1 MRIYN
6 VDKNKVL
13 EDLANDCVYAK
24 ETEFPYDKETYFNLG
39 EIGAT
44 LKERCIAKIKD
55 ENGEETYQD
64 YSESLSKLFD
74 IKVGS
79 FNPKIDKKDYEEFS
93 KSEVTLLV
101 LDKEEIENLSKD
113 INKIL
118 EDNKENI
125 ENEKKDKKDMNIFQK
140 LIESNRMKDFKNSLI
155 VDKIEEYYDKV
166 KPIEL
171 NDELKEKT
179 RDFCASI
186 NNVKEIAKLFH
197 FKNDKDY
204 EYGTHFTGN
213 ITQKDGEKEFSLKFI
228 REDINVKKT
237 FKSDSFLRLRDKI
250 IEFVEENEKNNKE
263 KIQLLEELKEE
274 KIKEPIIETEN
285 NFKFSFRKTEEDFY
299 NEILKEIYSLK
310 IEKEEFTGKSYSNIR
325 IEDSNFDKLAFA
337 LVDKNTAKAVE
348 SINYYENDIRKTYD
362 DNFIK
367 EQNKNIAVLLD
378 DKVKTEN
385 LNDIKSGIFNKVAVE
400 NYDNFYSLGDELSL
414 SDINELLEKSIDE
427 KFQLRVDNLKDK
439 EEFLIKNAN
448 EFNLTLTEDNRILE
462 LNSDDENEYKGN
474 IEDFIKGYKGNI
486 KSDFFDKIEEKKE
499 EFLIYKEKHIENY
512 VRDEEDIK
520 SAYNQALLNLPYK
533 YNHNHFY
540 DYQEKVMQ
548 NQISLSIDEKEIREI
563 YYDEDKY
570 YDKDKCVS
578 KALED
583 SKDLSETV
591 SFNKKTFY
599 KELEKFDTLPYEKF
613 SDDRIEI
620 TKEKEKIKEKNKNK
634 EKEMEL

>member
-24 ETEFPYDKETYFNLG
+24 ETEFPYSKDTYFNLG
-39 EIGAT
+39 EIGET

-64 YSESLSKLFD
+64 YSGSLSKLFD

-79 FNPKIDKKDYEEFS
+79 FNPKIDKNDYEEFS

-101 LDKEEIENLSKD
+101 LDKEEVENLSKD

-140 LIESNRMKDFKNSLI
+140 IKEDNRIKDFKNSLI
-155 VDKIEEYYDKV
+155 VDKIEEYYDKA

-186 NNVKEIAKLFH
+186 NNVKEIAKLVH
-197 FKNDKDY
+197 FKNDKGY

-213 ITQKDGEKEFSLKFI
+213 ITQKDEEKEFSLKFI
-228 REDINVKKT
+228 REDFKVTKS
-237 FKSDSFLRLRDKI
+237 FKSDSFLGLRDKL
-250 IEFVEENEKNNKE
+250 IEFVEENGKNNKE
-263 KIQLLEELKEE
+263 KIQSLEELKEE
-274 KIKEPIIETEN
+274 KIKEPTIETEN

-299 NEILKEIYSLK
+299 NEISKEIYSLK
-310 IEKEEFTGKSYSNIR
+310 IEKEEFTGKSYSEIS
-325 IEDSNFDKLAFA
+325 IEDNKFDKLAFA
-337 LVDKNTAKAVE
+337 LVDKNTAKAFE
-348 SINYYENDIRKTYD
+348 SIAYYENDIEKTYD
-362 DNFIK
+362 DGFIK
-367 EQNKNIAVLLD
+367 EQNKNIVVLLD
-378 DKVKTEN
+378 DKVKSEN
-385 LNDIKSGIFNKVAVE
+385 LKDIKSGIFNRVVVE
-400 NYDNFYSLGDELSL
+400 NYDTLSSYGDEITL
-414 SDINELLEKSIDE
+414 SDMKEFLEKNIDE
-427 KFQLRVDNLKDK
+427 KFQLRVDNLKNK
-439 EEFLIKNAN
+439 EEFLIKNAD
-448 EFNLTLTEDNRILE
+448 EFNLTLTEDNRISE

-474 IEDFIKGYKGNI
+474 IEDFIKGYKENI
-486 KSDFFDKIEEKKE
+486 KSDFFDELEEKKE
-499 EFLIYKEKHIENY
+499 EFLLNKEKNFGNY

-520 SAYNQALLNLPYK
+520 NAYNQAILDLSYK

-540 DYQEKVMQ
+540 DYQEKIMQ
-548 NQISLSIDEKEIREI
+548 NQISLSVDEKIKEY
-563 YYDEDKY
+563 YYDGNKY
-570 YDKDKCVS
+570 MNKI
-578 KALED
+578 LED

-591 SFNKKTFY
+591 SFDEKTFY
-599 KELEKFDTLPYEKF
+599 KELRKFDTSPYEKF

-620 TKEKEKIKEKNKNK
+620 TKEKEEIKEKDKTK
-634 EKEMEL
+634 EKEIEL

>member
-24 ETEFPYDKETYFNLG
+24 ETEFPYSKDTYFNLG
-39 EIGAT
+39 EIGET

-64 YSESLSKLFD
+64 YSGSLSKLFD

-79 FNPKIDKKDYEEFS
+79 FNPKIDKSDYEEFS

-101 LDKEEIENLSKD
+101 LDKEEVENLSKD

-140 LIESNRMKDFKNSLI
+140 IKEDNRIKDFKNSLI
-155 VDKIEEYYDKV
+155 IDKIEEYYDKV

-228 REDINVKKT
+228 REDINDKKT
-237 FKSDSFLRLRDKI
+237 FKSDSFLGLRDKI
-250 IEFVEENEKNNKE
+250 IEFVKENEKNNKE

-274 KIKEPIIETEN
+274 KIKEPTIETEN
-285 NFKFSFRKTEEDFY
+285 NFKFSFKKIEEDFY
-299 NEILKEIYSLK
+299 DETSKEIYSLK
-310 IEKEEFTGKSYSNIR
+310 IEKEEFTGKSYSKVR

-337 LVDKNTAKAVE
+337 LVDKNTFKAFE
-348 SINYYENDIRKTYD
+348 SIAYYENEIEKTYD
-362 DNFIK
+362 DEFVK
-367 EQNKNIAVLLD
+367 GQNKNIVVLLD
-378 DKVKTEN
+378 DKVKAEN
-385 LNDIKSGIFNKVAVE
+385 LNDIKSGIFNRVAVE
-400 NYDNFYSLGDELSL
+400 SYDTLSSYRDEITLT
-414 SDINELLEKSIDE
+414 DMKEFLEKNIDE

-439 EEFLIKNAN
+439 EEFLIKNAD

-474 IEDFIKGYKGNI
+474 IEDFIKGYKENI
-486 KSDFFDKIEEKKE
+486 KSDFFDEVEEKKE
-499 EFLIYKEKHIENY
+499 EHIGNYLRIGNY
-512 VRDEEDIK
+512 VRDGEDIK
-520 SAYNQALLNLPYK
+520 NAYNQAILDLSYK

-540 DYQEKVMQ
+540 DYQEKIMQ
-548 NQISLSIDEKEIREI
+548 NQISLSIDEKDIKEN
-563 YYDEDKY
+563 YYDGNKY
-570 YDKDKCVS
+570 VS
-578 KALED
+578 KILED

-591 SFNKKTFY
+591 LFDEKTFY
-599 KELEKFDTLPYEKF
+599 KELRKFDTSPYEKF

-620 TKEKEKIKEKNKNK
+620 TKEKEEIKEKDKTK
-634 EKEMEL
+634 EKEIEL

>member
-24 ETEFPYDKETYFNLG
+24 ETEFPYSKDTYFNLG
-39 EIGAT
+39 EIGET

-64 YSESLSKLFD
+64 YSGSLSKLFD

-79 FNPKIDKKDYEEFS
+79 FNPKIDENDYEKFS

-101 LDKEEIENLSKD
+101 LDKEEVENLSKD

-125 ENEKKDKKDMNIFQK
+125 ENEKKDKKDMSIFQK
-140 LIESNRMKDFKNSLI
+140 IIEDNRMKDFKNSLI
-155 VDKIEEYYDKV
+155 IDKIGEYYDKV

-186 NNVKEIAKLFH
+186 NNVKEIAKLVH

-204 EYGTHFTGN
+204 EYGTYFTGN
-213 ITQKDGEKEFSLKFI
+213 ITQKDGEKEFSLNFT
-228 REDINVKKT
+228 REDNFKITKS
-237 FKSDSFLRLRDKI
+237 FKSDSFLGLRDKL

-263 KIQLLEELKEE
+263 NIQSLEELKEE
-274 KIKEPIIETEN
+274 KIKEPTIETEN
-285 NFKFSFRKTEEDFY
+285 NFEFSFRKIEEDFY
-299 NEILKEIYSLK
+299 DETSNEIYWLK
-310 IEKEEFTGKSYSNIR
+310 IEKEEFVGKSYSKVR

-337 LVDKNTAKAVE
+337 LVDKDTAKAFE
-348 SINYYENDIRKTYD
+348 SIAYYENDIIKTYD
-362 DNFIK
+362 NDFIK
-367 EQNKNIAVLLD
+367 EQNKNIAILLD

-385 LNDIKSGIFNKVAVE
+385 LNNIKSGIFNKVAVE
-400 NYDNFYSLGDELSL
+400 SYDTFSSYGDELSL
-414 SDINELLEKSIDE
+414 SDINELLEKNIDE

-439 EEFLIKNAN
+439 EEFLIKNAD
-448 EFNLTLTEDNRILE
+448 EFNLTLTEDNRISE

-474 IEDFIKGYKGNI
+474 IEDFIKGYKENI

-499 EFLIYKEKHIENY
+499 EFLLNKEKIFGNY
-512 VRDEEDIK
+512 VRDGEDIK
-520 SAYNQALLNLPYK
+520 SAYNQAILDLSYK
-533 YNHNHFY
+533 HHHNHFY
-540 DYQEKVMQ
+540 DYQEKIMQ
-548 NQISLSIDEKEIREI
+548 NQISLSIDEKDIKEN
-563 YYDEDKY
+563 YYDGNKY
-570 YDKDKCVS
+570 VS
-578 KALED
+578 KILED
-583 SKDLSETV
+583 SKDLSGTI
-591 SFNKKTFY
+591 SFDEKTFY
-599 KELEKFDTLPYEKF
+599 KELRKFDTSPYEKF

-620 TKEKEKIKEKNKNK
+620 TKEKEEIKEKSKNK
-634 EKEMEL
+634 EKEIEL

>member
-24 ETEFPYDKETYFNLG
+24 ETEFPYSKDTYFNLG

-64 YSESLSKLFD
+64 YSGSLSKLFD

-79 FNPKIDKKDYEEFS
+79 FNSKIDKKDYEEFS

-101 LDKEEIENLSKD
+101 LDKEEVENLSKD

-140 LIESNRMKDFKNSLI
+140 LIENNRMKDFKNSLI
-155 VDKIEEYYDKV
+155 VDKIEEYYDKA

-186 NNVKEIAKLFH
+186 NNVKEIAKLVH
-197 FKNDKDY
+197 LKDDTGY
-204 EYGTHFTGN
+204 EYGTHFTGS
-213 ITQKDGEKEFSLKFI
+213 ITQKDKEKEFSLKFI
-228 REDINVKKT
+228 REDGKDKKNI
-237 FKSDSFLRLRDKI
+237 KSDSFLGLRDKLV
-250 IEFVEENEKNNKE
+250 EFVKENEKNNKE

-274 KIKEPIIETEN
+274 KIKEPTIETEN

-362 DNFIK
+362 DDFIK

-400 NYDNFYSLGDELSL
+400 NYDNFYSLGDKLSL

-427 KFQLRVDNLKDK
+427 KFQLRVDNLKNK

-499 EFLIYKEKHIENY
+499 EFLIYREEHIENY

-520 SAYNQALLNLPYK
+520 SAYNTALLNLPYE

-540 DYQEKVMQ
+540 DYQEKIMQ
-548 NQISLSIDEKEIREI
+548 NQISLSIDEKNIKEI
-563 YYDEDKY
+563 YYDRNKY
-570 YDKDKCVS
+570 VS
-578 KALED
+578 KVLED

-591 SFNKKTFY
+591 SFDEKTFY
-599 KELEKFDTLPYEKF
+599 KELEKFEFLPYEKF
-613 SDDRIEI
+613 SDNRIEI
-620 TKEKEKIKEKNKNK
+620 TKEKEENKEKSKNK

>member
-55 ENGEETYQD
+55 ENEEETYQD

-228 REDINVKKT
+228 REDINDKKT
-237 FKSDSFLRLRDKI
+237 FKSDSFLGLRDKI

-285 NFKFSFRKTEEDFY
+285 NFKFSFKKIEEDFY
-299 NEILKEIYSLK
+299 DEISKEIYSLK
-310 IEKEEFTGKSYSNIR
+310 IEKEEFTGKSYSKVR

-337 LVDKNTAKAVE
+337 LVDKNTFKAFE
-348 SINYYENDIRKTYD
+348 SIAYYENDIEKTYD
-362 DNFIK
+362 DDFIK

-378 DKVKTEN
+378 DKVKSES

-474 IEDFIKGYKGNI
+474 IEDFIKGYKENI

-548 NQISLSIDEKEIREI
+548 NQISLSFEKDIRERHHNK
-563 YYDEDKY
+563 DKY
-570 YDKDKCVS
+570 VS

-591 SFNKKTFY
+591 SFDKKTFY

-620 TKEKEKIKEKNKNK
+620 TKEKEEIKEKNKNK

>member
-24 ETEFPYDKETYFNLG
+24 ETEFPYSKDTYFNLG
-39 EIGAT
+39 EIGET

-64 YSESLSKLFD
+64 YSGSLSKLFD

-79 FNPKIDKKDYEEFS
+79 FNPKIDKNDYEEFS

-101 LDKEEIENLSKD
+101 LDKEEVENLSKD

-140 LIESNRMKDFKNSLI
+140 IKEDNRIKDFKNSLI
-155 VDKIEEYYDKV
+155 VDKIEEYYDKA

-179 RDFCASI
+179 KDFCASI
-186 NNVKEIAKLFH
+186 NNVKEIAKLVH

-213 ITQKDGEKEFSLKFI
+213 ITQKDEEKEFSLKFI
-228 REDINVKKT
+228 REDFKVTKS
-237 FKSDSFLRLRDKI
+237 FKSDSFLGLRDKL

-263 KIQLLEELKEE
+263 KIQSLEELKEE
-274 KIKEPIIETEN
+274 KIKEPTIETEN

-299 NEILKEIYSLK
+299 NEISKEIYSLK
-310 IEKEEFTGKSYSNIR
+310 IEKEEFTGKSYSEIS
-325 IEDSNFDKLAFA
+325 IEDNKFDKLAFA
-337 LVDKNTAKAVE
+337 LVDKNTAKAFE
-348 SINYYENDIRKTYD
+348 SIAYYENEIEKTYD
-362 DNFIK
+362 DEFVK
-367 EQNKNIAVLLD
+367 GQNKNIVVLLD
-378 DKVKTEN
+378 DKVKAEN
-385 LNDIKSGIFNKVAVE
+385 LNDIKSGIFNRVVVE
-400 NYDNFYSLGDELSL
+400 SYDTLSSYGDEITL
-414 SDINELLEKSIDE
+414 SDMKEFLEKNIDE
-427 KFQLRVDNLKDK
+427 KFQLRVDNLKNK
-439 EEFLIKNAN
+439 EEFLIKNAD
-448 EFNLTLTEDNRILE
+448 EFNLTLTEDNRISE

-474 IEDFIKGYKGNI
+474 IEDFIKGYKENI
-486 KSDFFDKIEEKKE
+486 KSDFFDELEEKKE
-499 EFLIYKEKHIENY
+499 EFLLNKEKIFGNY

-520 SAYNQALLNLPYK
+520 NAYNQAILDLSYK

-540 DYQEKVMQ
+540 DYQEKIMQ
-548 NQISLSIDEKEIREI
+548 NQISLSVDEKIKEY
-563 YYDEDKY
+563 YYDGNKY
-570 YDKDKCVS
+570 MNKI
-578 KALED
+578 LED

-591 SFNKKTFY
+591 SFDEKTFY
-599 KELEKFDTLPYEKF
+599 KELRKFDTSPYEKF

-620 TKEKEKIKEKNKNK
+620 TKEKEEIKEKDKTK
-634 EKEMEL
+634 EKEIEL

>member
-24 ETEFPYDKETYFNLG
+24 ETEFPYSKDTYFNLG

-64 YSESLSKLFD
+64 YSGSLSKLFD

-79 FNPKIDKKDYEEFS
+79 FNSKIDKKDYEEFS

-101 LDKEEIENLSKD
+101 LDKEEVENLSKD

-140 LIESNRMKDFKNSLI
+140 LIENNRMKDFKNSLI
-155 VDKIEEYYDKV
+155 VDKIEEYYDKA

-186 NNVKEIAKLFH
+186 NNVKEIAKLVH
-197 FKNDKDY
+197 LKDDTGY
-204 EYGTHFTGN
+204 EYGTHFTGS
-213 ITQKDGEKEFSLKFI
+213 ITQKDKEKEFSLKFI
-228 REDINVKKT
+228 REDGKDKKNI
-237 FKSDSFLRLRDKI
+237 KSDSFLGLRDKL
-250 IEFVEENEKNNKE
+250 IEFVKENEKNNKE

-274 KIKEPIIETEN
+274 KIKEPTIETEN

-362 DNFIK
+362 DDFIK

-385 LNDIKSGIFNKVAVE
+385 LKDIKSGIFNRVAVE

-427 KFQLRVDNLKDK
+427 KFQLRVDNLKNK

-474 IEDFIKGYKGNI
+474 IGDFIKGYKGNI

-499 EFLIYKEKHIENY
+499 EFLIYREEHIENY

-520 SAYNQALLNLPYK
+520 SAYNTALLNLPYE

-540 DYQEKVMQ
+540 DYQEKIMQ
-548 NQISLSIDEKEIREI
+548 NQISLSIDEKNIKEI
-563 YYDEDKY
+563 YYDGNKY
-570 YDKDKCVS
+570 VS
-578 KALED
+578 KVLED

-591 SFNKKTFY
+591 SFDEKTFY
-599 KELEKFDTLPYEKF
+599 KELEKFEFLPYEKF
-613 SDDRIEI
+613 SDNRIEI
-620 TKEKEKIKEKNKNK
+620 TKEKEENKEKSKNK

>member
-24 ETEFPYDKETYFNLG
+24 ETEFPYSKDTYFNLG
-39 EIGAT
+39 EIGET

-228 REDINVKKT
+228 REDINDKKT
-237 FKSDSFLRLRDKI
+237 FKSDSFLGLRDKI

-385 LNDIKSGIFNKVAVE
+385 LNDIKSGIFNRVVVE
-400 NYDNFYSLGDELSL
+400 SYDTLSSYGDEITL
-414 SDINELLEKSIDE
+414 SDMKEFLEKNIDE
-427 KFQLRVDNLKDK
+427 KFQLRVDNLKNK
-439 EEFLIKNAN
+439 EEFLIKNAD
-448 EFNLTLTEDNRILE
+448 EFNLTLTEDNRISE

-474 IEDFIKGYKGNI
+474 IEDFIKGYKENI
-486 KSDFFDKIEEKKE
+486 KSDFFDELEEKKE
-499 EFLIYKEKHIENY
+499 EFLLNKEKIFGNY

-520 SAYNQALLNLPYK
+520 NAYNQAILDLSYK

-540 DYQEKVMQ
+540 DYQEKIMQ
-548 NQISLSIDEKEIREI
+548 NQISLSVDEKIKEY
-563 YYDEDKY
+563 YYDGNKY
-570 YDKDKCVS
+570 MNKI
-578 KALED
+578 LED

-591 SFNKKTFY
+591 SFDEKTFY

-620 TKEKEKIKEKNKNK
+620 TKEKEEIKEKDKNK

>member
-1 MRIYN
+1 MEKNN
-6 VDKNKVL
+6 VSKNKILNELAGNFVQAQEKENPTTYSNLTEL
-13 EDLANDCVYAK
+13 ELK
-24 ETEFPYDKETYFNLG
+24 M
-39 EIGAT
+39 
-44 LKERCIAKIKD
+44 KERCIAKIKD

-64 YSESLSKLFD
+64 YSGSLSKLFD

-79 FNPKIDKKDYEEFS
+79 FNPKIDKSDYEEFS

-101 LDKEEIENLSKD
+101 LDKEEVENLSKD

-140 LIESNRMKDFKNSLI
+140 IKEDNRIKDFKNSLI
-155 VDKIEEYYDKV
+155 VDKIEEYYDKA

-186 NNVKEIAKLFH
+186 NNVKEIAKLVH

-228 REDINVKKT
+228 REDLKVTKS
-237 FKSDSFLRLRDKI
+237 FKSDSFLGLRDKL

-263 KIQLLEELKEE
+263 KIQSLEELKEE
-274 KIKEPIIETEN
+274 KIKEPTIETEN

-299 NEILKEIYSLK
+299 NEISKEIYSLK
-310 IEKEEFTGKSYSNIR
+310 IEKEEFTGKSYSEIS
-325 IEDSNFDKLAFA
+325 IEDNKFDKLAFA
-337 LVDKNTAKAVE
+337 LVDKNTAKAFE
-348 SINYYENDIRKTYD
+348 SITYYENEIEKTYD
-362 DNFIK
+362 DEFVK
-367 EQNKNIAVLLD
+367 GQNKNIVVLLD
-378 DKVKTEN
+378 DKVKAEN
-385 LNDIKSGIFNKVAVE
+385 LNDIKSGIFNRVAVE
-400 NYDNFYSLGDELSL
+400 SYDTLSSYRDEITLT
-414 SDINELLEKSIDE
+414 DMKEFLEKNIDE

-439 EEFLIKNAN
+439 EEFLIKNAD

-474 IEDFIKGYKGNI
+474 IEDFIKGYKENI

-548 NQISLSIDEKEIREI
+548 NQISLSFEKDIRERHHNK
-563 YYDEDKY
+563 DKY
-570 YDKDKCVS
+570 VS

-591 SFNKKTFY
+591 SFDKKTFY

-620 TKEKEKIKEKNKNK
+620 TKEKEEIKEKDKTK

>member
-79 FNPKIDKKDYEEFS
+79 FNPKIDKSDYEEFS

-101 LDKEEIENLSKD
+101 LDKEEVENLSKD

-140 LIESNRMKDFKNSLI
+140 IKEDNRIKDFKNSLI
-155 VDKIEEYYDKV
+155 VDKIEEYYDKA

-179 RDFCASI
+179 KDFCASI
-186 NNVKEIAKLFH
+186 NNVKEIAKLVH

-228 REDINVKKT
+228 REDLKVTKS
-237 FKSDSFLRLRDKI
+237 FKSDSFLGLRDKL

-263 KIQLLEELKEE
+263 KIQSLEELKEE
-274 KIKEPIIETEN
+274 KIKEPTIETEN

-299 NEILKEIYSLK
+299 NEISKEIYSLK
-310 IEKEEFTGKSYSNIR
+310 IEKEEFTGKSYSEIS
-325 IEDSNFDKLAFA
+325 IEDNKFDKLAFA
-337 LVDKNTAKAVE
+337 LVDKNTAKAFE
-348 SINYYENDIRKTYD
+348 SIAYYENEIEKTYD
-362 DNFIK
+362 DEFVK
-367 EQNKNIAVLLD
+367 GQNKNIVVLLD
-378 DKVKTEN
+378 DKVKAEN
-385 LNDIKSGIFNKVAVE
+385 LNDIKSGIFNRVAVE
-400 NYDNFYSLGDELSL
+400 SYDTLSSYRDEITLT
-414 SDINELLEKSIDE
+414 DMKEFLEKNIDE
-427 KFQLRVDNLKDK
+427 KFQLRVDNLKNK
-439 EEFLIKNAN
+439 EEFLIKNAD

-474 IEDFIKGYKGNI
+474 IEDFIKGYKENI
-486 KSDFFDKIEEKKE
+486 KSDFFDEVEKKKKNI
-499 EFLIYKEKHIENY
+499 L
-512 VRDEEDIK
+512 
-520 SAYNQALLNLPYK
+520 
-533 YNHNHFY
+533 
-540 DYQEKVMQ
+540 
-548 NQISLSIDEKEIREI
+548 EII
-563 YYDEDKY
+563 
-570 YDKDKCVS
+570 
-578 KALED
+578 
-583 SKDLSETV
+583 
-591 SFNKKTFY
+591 
-599 KELEKFDTLPYEKF
+599 
-613 SDDRIEI
+613 
-620 TKEKEKIKEKNKNK
+620 
-634 EKEMEL
+634 

>member
-64 YSESLSKLFD
+64 YSGSLSKLFD

-79 FNPKIDKKDYEEFS
+79 FNPKIDKNDYEEFS

-101 LDKEEIENLSKD
+101 LDKEEVENLSKD

-140 LIESNRMKDFKNSLI
+140 IKEDNRIKDFKNSLI
-155 VDKIEEYYDKV
+155 VDKIEEYYDKA

-179 RDFCASI
+179 KDFCASI
-186 NNVKEIAKLFH
+186 SNVKEIAKLFH

-228 REDINVKKT
+228 REDLKVTKS
-237 FKSDSFLRLRDKI
+237 FKSDSFLGLRDKL
-250 IEFVEENEKNNKE
+250 IEFVEESEKNNKE
-263 KIQLLEELKEE
+263 KIQSLEELKEE
-274 KIKEPIIETEN
+274 KIKEPTIETEN
-285 NFKFSFRKTEEDFY
+285 NFKFSFKKIEEDFY
-299 NEILKEIYSLK
+299 DEISKEIYSLK
-310 IEKEEFTGKSYSNIR
+310 IEKEEFTGKSYSKVR

-337 LVDKNTAKAVE
+337 LVDKNTFKAFE
-348 SINYYENDIRKTYD
+348 SIAYYENDIEKTYD
-362 DNFIK
+362 DDFIK

-378 DKVKTEN
+378 NKVKSES

-474 IEDFIKGYKGNI
+474 IEDFIKGYKENI

-548 NQISLSIDEKEIREI
+548 NQISLSFEKDIRERHHNK
-563 YYDEDKY
+563 DKY
-570 YDKDKCVS
+570 VS

-591 SFNKKTFY
+591 SFDKKTFY